1 MESFLSF
8 MAPDEVLDAWTARES
23 SAGHTPASTTA
34 LRANDCLC
42 LQQNHGDHGGMGK
55 NRHSFHEPVLVGK
68 MTSGIALA
76 WVASQPEV
84 ELLPTESMQ
93 EAYFAE
99 TGAAIPFADL
109 LGTRRLLPA
118 ECGMIAA

>member
-8 MAPDEVLDAWTARES
+8 MAPDEVLDAWAARES

-42 LQQNHGDHGGMGK
+42 LQQNHGDHGDLGK

-68 MTSGIALA
+68 MTSGNALA
-76 WVASQPEV
+76 WVAFQPEV

-99 TGAAIPFADL
+99 TGAANSFADL